1 MLFLRTA
8 AKRLAAPLLMQ
19 ARRASSAPAG
29 AYVECVSKSLI
40 WSSIA
45 ADVPDETALAADAAK
60 VCAWLGLEASAP
72 DALDAVSAT
81 RVYDLYLPIYY
92 WVKGVAARTTRPG
105 PCVVFV
111 SAPQGCGKTTIC
123 EAMVELFESEGK
135 TAVALSY
142 DDFYLTHPEQLEV
155 ASSGDRLLE
164 FRGSAGTHD
173 VALGTRVLASLAATG
188 EASAPR
194 YDKSAFSGRG
204 DRAGMEAVAA
214 ADLVLIEGWM
224 AGFKPVGAARAAA
237 VDEGL
242 PAVDAKL
249 RAYDAWDAHADA
261 WLVVALA
268 TPGETVY
275 GWRLEAERRAG
286 GGLSDAQVKDF
297 VDRFLPSYAAYC
309 PALYAAARSG
319 GVDGKPSLCVE
330 VDASRGPVGAVAGG
344 PP

>member
-1 MLFLRTA
+1 
-8 AKRLAAPLLMQ
+8 
-19 ARRASSAPAG
+19 
-29 AYVECVSKSLI
+29 
-40 WSSIA
+40 
-45 ADVPDETALAADAAK
+45 
-60 VCAWLGLEASAP
+60 
-72 DALDAVSAT
+72 
-81 RVYDLYLPIYY
+81 
-92 WVKGVAARTTRPG
+92 
-105 PCVVFV
+105 
-111 SAPQGCGKTTIC
+111 
-123 EAMVELFESEGK
+123 
-135 TAVALSY
+135 
-142 DDFYLTHPEQLEV
+142 
-155 ASSGDRLLE
+155 
-164 FRGSAGTHD
+164 
-173 VALGTRVLASLAATG
+173 
-188 EASAPR
+188 
-194 YDKSAFSGRG
+194 
-204 DRAGMEAVAA
+204 
-214 ADLVLIEGWM
+214 M